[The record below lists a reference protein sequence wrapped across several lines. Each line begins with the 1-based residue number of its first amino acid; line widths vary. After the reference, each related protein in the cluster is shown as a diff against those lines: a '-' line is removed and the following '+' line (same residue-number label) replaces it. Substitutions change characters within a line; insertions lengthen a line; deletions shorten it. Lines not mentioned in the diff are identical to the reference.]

1 MIMIC
6 KAIKKTGDKCEQP
19 AQYGVLCRRHS
30 QQVSETPAGFQK
42 RRVVRNHLFNLTS
55 QEIDDSEIGFR
66 KEKGDTVRHSSNALS
81 YRVNAIEFMLE
92 NGEVTATQL
101 MSYLDSISPYEM
113 TAPKIGQLVRMMK
126 QEGTVVRRQTSRKG
140 RSCVLYAINEDSR

>member
-1 MIMIC
+1 M
-6 KAIKKTGDKCEQP
+6 
-19 AQYGVLCRRHS
+19 
-30 QQVSETPAGFQK
+30 
-42 RRVVRNHLFNLTS
+42 
-55 QEIDDSEIGFR
+55 
-66 KEKGDTVRHSSNALS
+66 RHSSNALS

-113 TAPKIGQLVRMMK
+113 TASKIGQLVRMMK

-140 RSCVLYAINEDSR
+140 RSCVLYALNNDDR